1 MLKKEEIDQMLTSE
15 TWRLQDLIKEKEP
28 KEKEPY
34 FEVLS
39 QENNPE
45 FHEQLRDLELLLS
58 LAKGELARRD
68 GL

>member
-1 MLKKEEIDQMLTSE
+1 MLKKEEIDQMLTFE

-28 KEKEPY
+28 Y

-39 QENNPE
+39 EENNPE